1 MMKFTIMIG
10 GMLLCASPLP
20 AAALV
25 SDIGTVVLE
34 PVEKLCVWSALIPL
48 VVPL

>member
-1 MMKFTIMIG
+1 MMKLTIIVG
-10 GMLLCASPLP
+10 GMLLCAFPLP

-25 SDIGTVVLE
+25 SDIGTVELE
-34 PVEKLCVWSALIPL
+34 RVMKLCVWSALIPL